1 MMEINIEKLLENGMS
16 PESIGK
22 MVQMEAQKKQ
32 ERDKKADA
40 EKVAAARTKVCEAM
54 WDYLNLM
61 FPDEDNDTDK
71 NDFIN
76 ILSQEISEFEQV
88 ITNPLMQQIFKQP
101 TNRCS
106 CKEQTSE
113 PQKNVN
119 YDKRG
124 YQAETPRAKVD
135 VEEFDEAAIDKLIR
149 DFVRTLL

>member
-1 MMEINIEKLLENGMS
+1 MEINIEKLLENGMS

-32 ERDKKADA
+32 EKDKKADA

-71 NDFIN
+71 NDFVD

-101 TNRCS
+101 TSRCS

-119 YDKRG
+119 YDKHG
-124 YQAETPRAKVD
+124 YQAETPRAKVNT
-135 VEEFDEAAIDKLIR
+135 EEFDEAAIDKLIR